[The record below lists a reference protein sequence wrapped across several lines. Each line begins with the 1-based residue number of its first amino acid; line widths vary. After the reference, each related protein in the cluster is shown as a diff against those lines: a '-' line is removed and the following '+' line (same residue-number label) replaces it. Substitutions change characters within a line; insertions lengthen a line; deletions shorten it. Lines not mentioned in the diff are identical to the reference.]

1 MAAARAS
8 GKLYPL
14 FTLSR
19 DNGVLRFGGLIMAYL
34 ATAIFV
40 GLYGF
45 GQAYFGWADS
55 DGKVS
60 MALFTCFLLGA
71 VAGYKAKA

>member
-1 MAAARAS
+1 
-8 GKLYPL
+8 
-14 FTLSR
+14 
-19 DNGVLRFGGLIMAYL
+19 MAYL

-45 GQAYFGWADS
+45 GQAYFGWADT